1 MAPNAQALAGLR
13 DIHLPEAVS
22 IWPLAPGWWLLAAAV
37 VALGLLAL
45 LERKRRRTSVRR
57 AALRELDEI
66 AREAQEGI
74 DTALLARRLQALLRR
89 LALVRIGRVEV
100 ARLHGESWFEI
111 LAGPRGRRAPAF
123 PVDLACRLEEA
134 VYAGPTTNSEAGE
147 GEAWIA
153 AARRFVRSER

>member
-22 IWPLAPGWWLLAAAV
+22 VWPLAPGWWLLAAALV
-37 VALGLLAL
+37 LLGLLAL

-57 AALRELDEI
+57 AALRELDELACD
-66 AREAQEGI
+66 ARAGI
-74 DTALLARRLQALLRR
+74 DTAQLARRLQTLLRR
-89 LALVRIGRVEV
+89 VALVRIGRVEV
-100 ARLHGESWFEI
+100 AGLHGESWFEI
-111 LAGPRGRRAPAF
+111 LAGPRGRRAAAF
-123 PVDLACRLEEA
+123 PVELARRLEEA
-134 VYAGPTTNSEAGE
+134 VYAGPSTNSQAGE